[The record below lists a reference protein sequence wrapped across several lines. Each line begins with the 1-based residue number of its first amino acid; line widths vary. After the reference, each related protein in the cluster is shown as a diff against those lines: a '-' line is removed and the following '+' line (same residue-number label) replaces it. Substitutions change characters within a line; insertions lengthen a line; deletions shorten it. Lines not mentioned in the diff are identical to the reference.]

1 MLNKLKRAALGAHT
15 PHDKATAA
23 SKPVPMPLPA
33 QVRILMSQHIGAP
46 AKALVKKGDEVF
58 VGTKIGEAGGLVSA
72 NIHSS
77 VSGTVAAVEPFR
89 LSNGRMCDS
98 VVIKTDGKQ
107 TVDSA
112 VKAPEVTDK
121 ASFLAAVRECGLV
134 GLGGAGF
141 PTDVKLQPKQTV
153 DTLLIKVA
161 VSFHAGWGYT
171 MRNVVLP
178 YALPMIFAGLRIAAG
193 TALLLLVAAEMFA
206 AEQGIGALILH
217 YGDLMITE
225 RLMAGVI
232 VLSVLGL
239 IFNLFLQFLE
249 RKLVPWN
256 RKE

>member
-58 VGTKIGEAGGLVSA
+58 VGTKIGEAGGFVSA

-107 TVDSA
+107 TVDPA

-193 TALLLLVAAEMFA
+193 TALLLLVAAEMIA

-256 RKE
+256 RKD